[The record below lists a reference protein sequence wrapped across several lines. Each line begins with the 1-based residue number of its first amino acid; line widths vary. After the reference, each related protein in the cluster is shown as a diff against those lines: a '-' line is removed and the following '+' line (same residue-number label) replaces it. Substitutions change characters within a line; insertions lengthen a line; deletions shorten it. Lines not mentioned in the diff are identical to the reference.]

1 MDTDDVTI
9 SVDTSA
15 TCGTVACVQPNP
27 VPNPTQVGNTV
38 TFTFPAN
45 PQNLLTQLQYR
56 IKPNQA
62 GSVPDMGTR
71 IASAGETSKSFNI
84 QADNCGLQY
93 QARVR
98 YQCAGNTFG
107 DWKFKTFNTVA
118 CGNKLASPEAF
129 ATIDLY
135 PNPADD
141 QILLHYNSIME
152 ERVQIEIFDMLG
164 KRLLQKEE
172 QVMKGENVVFFDL
185 SEFVSGVYIMQV
197 KGIDGEVLKRFV
209 VER

>member
-1 MDTDDVTI
+1 M
-9 SVDTSA
+9 
-15 TCGTVACVQPNP
+15 
-27 VPNPTQVGNTV
+27 
-38 TFTFPAN
+38 
-45 PQNLLTQLQYR
+45 
-56 IKPNQA
+56 
-62 GSVPDMGTR
+62 
-71 IASAGETSKSFNI
+71 
-84 QADNCGLQY
+84 
-93 QARVR
+93 
-98 YQCAGNTFG
+98 
-107 DWKFKTFNTVA
+107 A